1 MGQVSRYDY
10 GQLTKSETT
19 DEGYLRVWCKA
30 ARVGT
35 QLYTR
40 GDGSQVREYR
50 PEDEV
55 ANPESLAS
63 FGMKAVTLGHP
74 KVLLDTETTKLHQV
88 GHAGSHIRYSDGFV
102 EVALLITDQKAIEAI
117 QRGDAQEV
125 SAGYRVDY
133 DPTPGISPT
142 GESYDGVQRN
152 IRINH
157 IALVEKGR
165 AGRNVR
171 LLLDSCDR
179 LDAVADFELPSNSPV
194 ISMARITL
202 DGLDL
207 EIPADAA
214 GAVQSFVK
222 DTERAKAD
230 LQQKLDAKDEAIQT
244 AITEKSEA
252 QDRIDAANERI
263 NELEKQLADAVAA
276 NEQRD
281 DSADIKEAVNQRL
294 EALQK
299 FAPILPEDYKFDG
312 EDEAQLMALAY
323 KNVFEKD
330 VREDAS
336 ADYLLGI
343 LDGVLA
349 AMEDIEEDQEEIK
362 SDSEFVPE
370 EDGSNVAEVRA
381 ALAQVQAAE
390 KFDAQDSY
398 RERLVNG
405 WKSDLSAHA

>member
-263 NELEKQLADAVAA
+263 NELEKQLAEAVAA